1 MAGCDVRLQEYIL
14 FFRFRF
20 RDFCSSRF
28 GFYGFGLGFY
38 LLYLGTVQTGTKI
51 LLAPLLPSSV
61 FLYSRIFEDVNDSSM
76 EILLSCLYIQN
87 STSSDGIHFANIW
100 TLFSNFSSIR
110 NTGIFRHGKG
120 FFTLEKKFRDKHSLD
135 VYASCIFEG
144 FSTYNN
150 SFNKENY
157 LMFFQQTNK
166 QA

>member
-28 GFYGFGLGFY
+28 GFYGFGLKFY
-38 LLYLGTVQTGTKI
+38 PLYLGTVQTGTKV

-76 EILLSCLYIQN
+76 EILLSCLSIQN
-87 STSSDGIHFANIW
+87 STSSHGSDGIHFANVW
-100 TLFSNFSSIR
+100 VLFSNFSSIR

-120 FFTLEKKFRDKHSLD
+120 FFTLENFFRDKHRRRLCFM
-135 VYASCIFEG
+135 YF
-144 FSTYNN
+144 
-150 SFNKENY
+150 
-157 LMFFQQTNK
+157 
-166 QA
+166 